1 MVGYSTALTA
11 SSHTAKQSLIST
23 HDLWVQSSG
32 SEIEEGLVVGAAT
45 GRQGRAMRGTREGA
59 ILAPAA
65 ERQCTRRHAG
75 GTEAVEGPV
84 GKDRETK

>member
-1 MVGYSTALTA
+1 MVRYSTALTA
-11 SSHTAKQSLIST
+11 SSHAAKQSLILT

-32 SEIEEGLVVGAAT
+32 SETEEGLVIGAEV

-65 ERQCTRRHAG
+65 ERQWTRRHAG
-75 GTEAVEGPV
+75 DTKAVEGLV
-84 GKDRETK
+84 GRDRETK